1 MSSFLPALIGG
12 VVSGYGQYRAN
23 KETKNYLTRMS
34 NTGYQRAMADMK
46 AAGLNPML
54 AAKLGPASTPN
65 YQAGNVGGAAVSGFN
80 QGAAAS
86 SAIASARQSSAM
98 TDQIREQTKT
108 IVQSREFQKVV
119 HDERWAKTFAS
130 MSAENVVASAQAA
143 LRGIPLEETLKGF
156 PSGLLPKTRKN
167 LELFVAEVQAMRS
180 TIRTETLGTA
190 KTMEDAWNATKG
202 AASDAWKFGTE
213 QYRFIVEAAEAYVKA
228 MEGKYRQ

>member
-1 MSSFLPALIGG
+1 MSWFTPAIVGSI
-12 VVSGYGQYRAN
+12 VSGYGQYRAN

-54 AAKLGPASTPN
+54 ASKLGPASTPN
-65 YQAGNVGGAAVSGFN
+65 YQAGNVGAAAVSGFS

-86 SAIASARQSSAM
+86 ASIASARQSSAM
-98 TDQIREQTKT
+98 TDQIREQTKN

-119 HDERWAKTFAS
+119 HDERWAKTFAG

-143 LRGIPLEETLKGF
+143 LRGIPLEDTLKGF
-156 PSGLLPKTRKN
+156 PKGLMPKTRKN

-180 TIRTETLGTA
+180 AMRTEVLGVA
-190 KTMEDAWNATKG
+190 KTMEDTWKATKAG
-202 AASDAWKFGTE
+202 ASEAWKYGTE
-213 QYRFIVEAAEAYVKA
+213 YMQFIIEVAEAYVKSI
-228 MEGKYRQ
+228 EEKFK